1 MTSTL
6 PSNLSASK
14 TSPESLPLP
23 VSIRLR
29 QRLEESGT
37 PFFANDNISDV
48 LREGDLEQLEIE
60 VAGKVRE
67 LLRSLVIDIDNDHN
81 TEETAERVA
90 RMYLHEVFKG
100 RYHTQPKI
108 ASFPN
113 VKKLD
118 EIYTVGP
125 ISIRSACS
133 HHLVPILG
141 SCWIGIKP
149 GDRVIGLSK
158 FSRVADWVFSRPHI
172 QEEAV
177 IILADEIERLC
188 APQGLAILVKAQHYC
203 MKWRGVKEPQT
214 SMVNSVVRGD
224 FRHDPSLKQEFFELV
239 RQQEPLL
246 QQLIWS
252 QQFWLHHQ
260 VCHKSQCIIGQ
271 SISRMH
277 ELLMLA
283 DHMSHL
289 KIKLCS
295 GKPEDGVGWPEI
307 WKLQGWEFAHL
318 LIAHSLISLKSNERL

>member
-6 PSNLSASK
+6 PTNLSARQIA
-14 TSPESLPLP
+14 PDAAPLP
-23 VSIRLR
+23 VSHRIRA
-29 QRLEESGT
+29 RLLEADAS
-37 PFFANDNISDV
+37 FFANDNIASHIEAGEID
-48 LREGDLEQLEIE
+48 QLEIE

-90 RMYLHEVFKG
+90 RMYIQEVFRG
-100 RYHTQPKI
+100 RYHEQPKI

-125 ISIRSACS
+125 ISVRSACS

-141 SCWIGIKP
+141 NCWIGIKP
-149 GDRVIGLSK
+149 GERVIGLSK

-188 APQGLAILVKAQHYC
+188 EPLGLAILVKAQHYC

-239 RQQEPLL
+239 RQQEALL
-246 QQLIWS
+246 
-252 QQFWLHHQ
+252 
-260 VCHKSQCIIGQ
+260 
-271 SISRMH
+271 
-277 ELLMLA
+277 A
-283 DHMSHL
+283 T
-289 KIKLCS
+289 
-295 GKPEDGVGWPEI
+295 
-307 WKLQGWEFAHL
+307 
-318 LIAHSLISLKSNERL
+318 